1 MDLAGRMA
9 AWWLENTS
17 WSVVSEASRRP
28 LMGYNGLR
36 SRGRSARSRMEG
48 TIERFTE
55 TVLNLMSLLL
65 VGVGIAVT
73 ASFFVGPQLHD
84 AVAEVPQA
92 DKVITANKEPNV
104 PVSSEKVDR
113 AIERQHRE
121 TLEEA
126 RQRVAHERAA
136 KKPVPRGPK
145 NKMLRMTI
153 PAMAQIRNDTVP
165 YSESDDKDAF
175 HDHAAVHLRGT
186 GSPWD
191 RHPNVYIAGHRLG
204 FPGTNSWLAFWDLN
218 VLHKGDMI
226 YLRDAAGDRYAYRV
240 FRRFIVGPNQVSV
253 TRPLPGRNIV
263 SLQTCTLPDYSE
275 RLIVQ
280 AEKVSKK

>member
-1 MDLAGRMA
+1 
-9 AWWLENTS
+9 
-17 WSVVSEASRRP
+17 
-28 LMGYNGLR
+28 LR
-36 SRGRSARSRMEG
+36 SRRRSARPRREG
-48 TIERFTE
+48 TIERLTE
-55 TVLNLMSLLL
+55 TVLNLLSLLL

-73 ASFFVGPQLHD
+73 ASFFYGPQPEN
-84 AVAEVPQA
+84 ANAEVRSAERISPASKQP
-92 DKVITANKEPNV
+92 DV
-104 PVSSEKVDR
+104 PVAAEKIDR

-121 TLEEA
+121 AVKAEQHQKAT
-126 RQRVAHERAA
+126 HKDA
-136 KKPVPRGPK
+136 KKVVPRGPE

-153 PAMAQIRNDTVP
+153 PKMAQISNDTVP

-186 GSPWD
+186 GNPWD

-204 FPGTNSWLAFWDLN
+204 FPGTDSWLAFWDLN
-218 VLHKGDMI
+218 VLRKGDMI
-226 YLRDAAGDRYAYRV
+226 YLRDAAGDRYAYKV
-240 FRRFIVGPNQVSV
+240 FRKFIVGPNEVSV

-280 AEKVSKK
+280 AEKVSEQ